1 MIRVLLYANSPVVM
15 KGFLA
20 VLEPE
25 NDIFPVVI
33 SGGVRE
39 LIEGT
44 QRESPDA
51 VLIELTTDFD
61 YGILVELQRQCPG
74 TRVVLWVQSI
84 SVELAHRTKALGVRG
99 ILRKDSPTELLVR
112 CLRNVSEGE
121 VWFEK
126 ALLDSLLWGEQV
138 RLSPREGQLL
148 RLVSQGLSNKEV
160 AFRLGIAEGTVKVYF
175 SKLFRKVGVND
186 RYELALYG
194 LRNFV
199 SGVDA
204 APNHT
209 SNRERS
215 AGLLLLRNQ
224 TYQSETQPAHREP
237 VRALT
242 TRFLLTPRAK
252 SSDVVTNLPEQAKH
266 G

>member
-1 MIRVLLYANSPVVM
+1 
-15 KGFLA
+15 
-20 VLEPE
+20 LEPE
-25 NDIFPVVI
+25 QDICPVVI
-33 SGGVRE
+33 SGGGPE
-39 LIEGT
+39 LIAEI
-44 QRESPDA
+44 QKENPDV
-51 VLIELTTDFD
+51 VLIETTPDFD
-61 YGILVELQRQCPG
+61 WLTLCELKRMCPD
-74 TRVVLWVQSI
+74 TKVVLWVQSI
-84 SVELAHRTKALGVRG
+84 SVELAHSTKALGVRG

-126 ALLDSLLWGEQV
+126 ALLDSLLWGKTV

-175 SKLFRKVGVND
+175 SKLFRKVGVSD

-194 LRNFV
+194 LRNLV
-199 SGVDA
+199 PGVGE

-209 SNRERS
+209 SKGERP

-224 TYQSETQPAHREP
+224 VHQSEGRPAHREP

-242 TRFLLTPRAK
+242 TRFVLTPGAK
-252 SSDVVTNLPEQAKH
+252 GDLVTNSPEQAKH